1 MKIISFLN
9 PKGGSGKT
17 TVTINVSS
25 CLAAS
30 GKKVAVVD
38 TDPQMSLTNWNRNE
52 KARFDVYTAS
62 SEKDVYQVRKELS
75 EYDYVIIDGAG
86 SLSVITSAAVMVSDL
101 IIIPVTP
108 SPLDFSASG
117 SVVTVLEAQAYNRPV
132 EARFLITRKIEQA
145 KMLSVLKDSIA
156 QTGIKALKTA
166 INQRQSYVK
175 SVLDGDSV
183 FETSDG
189 AAKGEIQIL
198 TREIESFFEYP
209 LNELILIYTY
219 THMGIYSF
227 K

>member
-30 GKKVAVVD
+30 GKRVAVVD

-175 SVLDGDSV
+175 SVLEGDSV

-198 TREIESFFEYP
+198 TREIEAFFE
-209 LNELILIYTY
+209 
-219 THMGIYSF
+219 
-227 K
+227 

>member
-198 TREIESFFEYP
+198 TREIESFFE
-209 LNELILIYTY
+209 
-219 THMGIYSF
+219 
-227 K
+227 

>member
-17 TVTINVSS
+17 TATINVSS
-25 CLAAS
+25 CLANS
-30 GKKVAVVD
+30 GKRVAVVD
-38 TDPQMSLTNWNRNE
+38 TDPQMSLTNWNSE
-52 KARFDVYTAS
+52 GKAPFDVFTAA

-75 EYDYVIIDGAG
+75 DYDFVIIDGAG

-108 SPLDFSASG
+108 SPLDFSAAG

-132 EARFLITRKIEQA
+132 ESRFLITRKIEQA
-145 KMLSVLKDSIA
+145 TMLGVLKESIA

-166 INQRQSYVK
+166 ITQRQSYVR
-175 SVLDGDSV
+175 SVLDGESV
-183 FETSDG
+183 FATTDS

-198 TREIESFFEYP
+198 TREIIGLFE
-209 LNELILIYTY
+209 
-219 THMGIYSF
+219 
-227 K
+227 